1 MSTLEAISPVPAAP
15 IPTDTVLTEGV
26 STDAAPSLAAATGPI
41 LSAVAEAVAVPAV
54 ATPWEGMRARVRNFF
69 HSTEVPYGL
78 ALMRILICFTLLWVM
93 VPRWYFAR
101 ELFSTDGAPI
111 TMWESY
117 QTRALVPDPNG
128 PVAVAITSIVILT
141 LITSCIG
148 WCTRLSLT
156 VCTTG
161 YIYLNM
167 LDIIAT
173 TNKYTVLAAHLLFLL
188 CFSHCGAIWSIDN
201 WLRRSRLRRQGVPP
215 ELADQPLQYS
225 AAARRALQIFVAAVY
240 IGAATT
246 KLRIPA
252 YFTGEQL
259 QTWMITD
266 YNLPNFLGSRFAMH
280 PALLVAFGYIG
291 LAWETLFIFLCWRGI
306 GRIAMLSLGFIFHFM
321 TWLTL
326 GLWVFPLVCWSSY
339 FAFMNENDVA
349 WFGSIFAR
357 WRERGRGPRAA
368 VGRLFKGPNLATLP
382 AIKPEWNY
390 GAFAAL
396 AIVTAVGGIGAEYKL
411 DRYGVRRP
419 EGMYPLKELDSKQ
432 VADMLGPTARIRNE
446 DKVLLFDV
454 GSILVGGA
462 LLDRR
467 TEFRQ
472 GETVRVECDLC
483 PPHEDMWIECNL
495 HDHEDR
501 VVDTI
506 GVFVSADEMRA
517 MYYYNLGECTMPGDY
532 SLVLK
537 IAGEEIMRRPLKVLP
552 RTTACLAN

>member
-1 MSTLEAISPVPAAP
+1 MSTLEAISPIPAAP
-15 IPTDTVLTEGV
+15 VLNDTVLTDGV
-26 STDAAPSLAAATGPI
+26 LTDAEPSQAAATQPV
-41 LSAVAEAVAVPAV
+41 LTAMVHAVTVPAV
-54 ATPWEGMRARVRNFF
+54 PTRQEGMRARARDFF
-69 HSTEVPYGL
+69 YSSEVPYGI
-78 ALMRILICFTLLWVM
+78 ALTRMLICFTLLWVM

-111 TMWESY
+111 TLWDSY
-117 QTRALVPDPNG
+117 DTRALVPNPNG
-128 PVAVAITSIVILT
+128 PAAVAITSLVILT
-141 LITSCIG
+141 LITSCVG
-148 WCTRLSLT
+148 WCTRLSLI

-188 CFSHCGAIWSIDN
+188 CFSQCGAIWSIDN

-215 ELADQPLQYS
+215 ELADRPLQYS
-225 AAARRALQIFVAAVY
+225 AAARRVLQIFIAAVY

-252 YFTGEQL
+252 YFTGQQL

-266 YNLPNFLGSRFAMH
+266 YNVPNFLGSRFAMH
-280 PALLVAFGYIG
+280 PSLLVTFGYIG

-306 GRIAMLSLGFIFHFM
+306 GRIVMLTLGFIFHFM

-326 GLWVFPLVCWSSY
+326 GLWVFPLVCWSAY
-339 FAFMNENDVA
+339 FAFMDENDVA
-349 WFGSIFAR
+349 WFRSIFAR
-357 WRERGRGPRAA
+357 WRERGRGLRAA
-368 VGRLFKGPNLATLP
+368 LGRLFNGPNLATLP
-382 AIKPEWNY
+382 AIKPEWSY

-396 AIVTAVGGIGAEYKL
+396 AIVTAVGGIGVEYKL

-419 EGMYPLKELDSKQ
+419 EGMYALKE
-432 VADMLGPTARIRNE
+432 ADPKKVSEMLGPTLRIRNE
-446 DKVLLFDV
+446 DKLLLFDV
-454 GSILVGGA
+454 GSIIVGGA
-462 LLDRR
+462 VLDRR

-472 GETVRVECDLC
+472 GETVRIQCDLS

-506 GVFVSADEMRA
+506 GVFVSTDEMRA
-517 MYYYNLGECTMPGDY
+517 MYYYNLGECTMPGNY